1 MRIRRTAKARDLN
14 LLTRNRSWQAP
25 AASVSGATM
34 AEEEEEMVTIEEG
47 DLCDT
52 SIDSSASSSS
62 LNLSVESAPDVCETI
77 APTWCVCVCDT
88 KRERAVERE

>member
-1 MRIRRTAKARDLN
+1 MQDLT
-14 LLTRNRSWQAP
+14 LLTRKCSRQAP
-25 AASVSGATM
+25 AASVAAAT

-62 LNLSVESAPDVCETI
+62 SLNLSVESAPDVCETI
-77 APTWCVCVCDT
+77 APTW
-88 KRERAVERE
+88 